1 MIGPSEIAAISS
13 TLSALIGAIAAIIVA
28 YIARPRPSGPVII
41 VPPGKSAPSRR
52 FWARFWALVSDVLGY
67 VKRSSKRLWI
77 IVVVFSLAFGFLGY
91 RAGYTIGGSFID
103 LKVEQSSNETFVVS
117 WKNLPQENDLYLVVA
132 DRNRIYD
139 PRPIGEQELLSGN
152 RIIVPGAG
160 ITSVAVTQI
169 LTDTKNFPSSGIPI
183 SDKNVRVKILKPIH

>member
-1 MIGPSEIAAISS
+1 MIGPSEIAAIISA
-13 TLSALIGAIAAIIVA
+13 LSALIGAIGTIIVA
-28 YIARPRPSGPVII
+28 YITRPRPSGPVII
-41 VPPGKSAPSRR
+41 VPPGRSAPPRR
-52 FWARFWALVSDVLGY
+52 LRALVSDVLGY
-67 VKRSSKRLWI
+67 IKGSFKRLWI
-77 IVVVFSLAFGFLGY
+77 IVVASSLVFGFLGY
-91 RAGYTIGGSFID
+91 RAGYIIGGSFID
-103 LKVEQSSNETFVVS
+103 LKVEQSSNATFVVS

-139 PRPIGEQELLSGN
+139 PKPIGEQELLSGN

-183 SDKNVRVKILKPIH
+183 SDKNVHVKILKPIH